1 MVPGWDRRRS
11 GRCASTPCWEAL
23 IRTLGVSLV
32 AVAALVA
39 SFAVVIQRQDEPDRL
54 RERRAE
60 PSPPAIDLDQLRNA
74 GL

>member
-1 MVPGWDRRRS
+1 
-11 GRCASTPCWEAL
+11 
-23 IRTLGVSLV
+23 LGVSLV

-39 SFAVVIQRQDEPDRL
+39 SFAVVIQRQDEPDR
-54 RERRAE
+54 RRAE

>member
-1 MVPGWDRRRS
+1 MS
-11 GRCASTPCWEAL
+11 
-23 IRTLGVSLV
+23 VSLV

-60 PSPPAIDLDQLRNA
+60 PSPPAVDLEQLRNA